1 MSNRF
6 YFNFYGSCLIDG
18 IVTDI
23 TSNRI
28 YNYFGL
34 FYAFVLSSIFS
45 LFFILLNHSS
55 LNCVI
60 HQNILNELVWFCLGI
75 VTKMTVPLNIY
86 KNEEVISS
94 ELHNIVAHPIYY
106 KSDRSHFIFSLAQL
120 PFPVIVK
127 YPR

>member
-60 HQNILNELVWFCLGI
+60 HQNILNELV
-75 VTKMTVPLNIY
+75 
-86 KNEEVISS
+86 
-94 ELHNIVAHPIYY
+94 
-106 KSDRSHFIFSLAQL
+106 
-120 PFPVIVK
+120 
-127 YPR
+127 